1 MPPMKQNPHSIKN
14 MFQMIAAN
22 WLPYSCT
29 LQISLIWYDHVSEKD
44 QSQIIKP
51 IETKKKNE
59 MKSPSSDT
67 QIKRQNFNY
76 SKERGRVEERHEL
89 RPSKNDISI
98 L

>member
-51 IETKKKNE
+51 IETKKKWDE
-59 MKSPSSDT
+59 VAKLRYT
-67 QIKRQNFNY
+67 EIKKQNFNY